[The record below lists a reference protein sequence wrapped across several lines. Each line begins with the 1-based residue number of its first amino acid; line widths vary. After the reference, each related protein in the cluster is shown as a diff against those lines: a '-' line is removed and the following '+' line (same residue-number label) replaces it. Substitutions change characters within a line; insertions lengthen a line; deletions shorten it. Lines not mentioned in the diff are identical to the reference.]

1 MRSRG
6 PQLRLVPAGDIRRIQ
21 TLMVLILLLQLVN
34 TVLAFL

>member
-21 TLMVLILLLQLVN
+21 SLMVLILLLEIAN
-34 TVLAFL
+34 TILAFF